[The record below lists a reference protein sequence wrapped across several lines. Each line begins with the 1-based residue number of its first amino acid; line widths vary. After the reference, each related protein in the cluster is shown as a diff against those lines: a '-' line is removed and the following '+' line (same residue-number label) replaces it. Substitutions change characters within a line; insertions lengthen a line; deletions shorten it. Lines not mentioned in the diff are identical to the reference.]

1 MTNSVGKVKNKKL
14 PKNNAMLKRIKSKL
28 QFRVK
33 NPCVTL
39 TCLQQSLTAD
49 RGCKFSPSLAWL
61 FILFLGFP
69 FMCWKAPMRSA
80 NEPSDISFL
89 SSLSDRIFLGHKTKG
104 QPVTPNP
111 DMGNKKGRVQVAV
124 AQTLQSPRRLDFQ

>member
-14 PKNNAMLKRIKSKL
+14 PKNNARLKSIKPKL

-49 RGCKFSPSLAWL
+49 RGCKFTPALAWQ

-69 FMCWKAPMRSA
+69 CGLYA
-80 NEPSDISFL
+80 
-89 SSLSDRIFLGHKTKG
+89 
-104 QPVTPNP
+104 
-111 DMGNKKGRVQVAV
+111 GR
-124 AQTLQSPRRLDFQ
+124 LR